1 MVDREH
7 GIIFEI
13 GNRLTFVLVIHVIPY
28 DDIPY
33 RTNIS
38 YLIVN
43 LLVLLRVTKLRVTL

>member
-1 MVDREH
+1 MVDRED

-13 GNRLTFVLVIHVIPY
+13 GNRLTFVLVIYVIPY

-33 RTNIS
+33 RTHTSIS

-43 LLVLLRVTKLRVTL
+43 LLVLLRVNL